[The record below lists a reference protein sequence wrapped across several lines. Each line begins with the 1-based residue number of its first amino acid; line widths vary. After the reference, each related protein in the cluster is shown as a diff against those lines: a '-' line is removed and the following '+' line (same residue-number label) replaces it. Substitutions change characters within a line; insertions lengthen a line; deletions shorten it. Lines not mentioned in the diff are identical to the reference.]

1 VPAGRRSPLL
11 GTALGLPYDI
21 VLLARDL
28 LVSHDMLVKE
38 IPANDVRITVPQR
51 GEVLVVK
58 RYNKPQAVILHP
70 EDYLSI
76 EAIIDRYLTQPPFD
90 ATASDVAVRG
100 HEITNE
106 REGDDYDYDGLA
118 AALEAE

>member
-1 VPAGRRSPLL
+1 VPAARRSPLL
-11 GTALGLPYDI
+11 GTAPGLSYDI

-58 RYNKPQAVILHP
+58 RYNKAQAIILHP
-70 EDYLSI
+70 DDYMSI

-90 ATASDVAVRG
+90 ATASRLAVRG
-100 HEITNE
+100 REITNE

-118 AALEAE
+118 AALKAQ